1 MSRFRRPAMLS
12 AEQAENIIGA
22 EDPAATLHVANT
34 AARSLIGLADEDF
47 SPAAI
52 EHLVE
57 TITTSGIDLVADLW
71 EEQPA
76 FTLAGAF
83 WRLYL
88 FQQWYRRDKETV
100 EERYQNGLAVLQQ
113 AGQTNNTENLNL
125 SDLDQEIEKIFTA
138 QLQIQATE
146 WGKLAPLLTLAATA
160 MWVLATGAAYGS
172 NWIES
177 DQDELA
183 TEVTRRAKA
192 LTLTAKELKL
202 AADRDQ
208 TGNLI

>member
-22 EDPAATLHVANT
+22 EDPAATLHFANT
-34 AARSLIGLADEDF
+34 AARSLLGLADEDF
-47 SPAAI
+47 TEDAI
-52 EHLVE
+52 DHLVE
-57 TITTSGIDLVADLW
+57 TITNSGVDVVADLW
-71 EEQPA
+71 EDEPA

-88 FQQWYRRDKETV
+88 FQQWYRRDVETV
-100 EERYQNGLAVLQQ
+100 AERFN
-113 AGQTNNTENLNL
+113 AGVAALKQTGSAELVENIQL
-125 SDLDQEIEKIFTA
+125 SALDKEIDALFSA
-138 QLQIQATE
+138 QLQIAPTQ
-146 WGKLAPLLTLAATA
+146 WGKLAPLLTAVAAA
-160 MWVLATGAAYGS
+160 MWALATGATYGS

-177 DQDELA
+177 DRDELA

-202 AADRDQ
+202 AADRDLL
-208 TGNLI
+208 GNLI